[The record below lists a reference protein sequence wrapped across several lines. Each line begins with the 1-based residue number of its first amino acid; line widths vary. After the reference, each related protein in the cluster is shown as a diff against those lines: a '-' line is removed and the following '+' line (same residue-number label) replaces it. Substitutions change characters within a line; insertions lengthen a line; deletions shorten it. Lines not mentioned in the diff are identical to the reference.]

1 MRIGHVELSF
11 GADDRETHRVCGP
24 KHSGCSASIARRE
37 ALLHI
42 GRFSWLLTW

>member
-1 MRIGHVELSF
+1 MRIGHIELSY
-11 GADDRETHRVCGP
+11 GADDREAHPACGP
-24 KHSGCSASIARRE
+24 KRSGFTVQAGE